1 MKKFAVLLVAM
12 MMFAVSANADDNQ
25 PIEVG
30 QLPAAAQTFVKK
42 YFPGKTVALA
52 TLDKELFDKSY
63 DVIFS
68 DGTKLEFD
76 KKGQWKEVKAAKM
89 PAGIVPTA
97 VAQKVKSV
105 APGTTVVKIEKRDEG
120 GYEVKLSNG
129 MELEFNRQLQLVD
142 IDD

>member
-1 MKKFAVLLVAM
+1 M
-12 MMFAVSANADDNQ
+12 
-25 PIEVG
+25 
-30 QLPAAAQTFVKK
+30 
-42 YFPGKTVALA
+42 A

-68 DGTKLEFD
+68 DGTKLELD